1 MTQDIKVEAVTFPS
15 EGTTCAGDLYI
26 LHDGVE
32 APRPGIVL
40 GHGFGSVKEK
50 LVEQGNFFAQAGY
63 AALAIDY
70 RTFGLS
76 EGEPRGRCSRFKRSR
91 TSATAS
97 ATCRPDPKSNL
108 TGSRSG
114 GRSFGG
120 AIVLYTAAV
129 DRRVKAV
136 VAQAPIVDG
145 GRWMRALRT
154 TEQWQD
160 LLNRLDDD
168 RAKRFAGEPSEQVP
182 IVGHGAAGEFAAMP
196 ADRVMV
202 DWLMGFTQRFA
213 PTWRPTL
220 ALESVEKVIEFNPTD
235 IIDQIAPRAL
245 CVIAMRGYDI
255 IHPIEHIV
263 EAYDRALDPK
273 RIEFLDFDQ
282 IGAYSGEGLQRSLE
296 CALAFLQEHLPAD
309 STYGGT
315 PATTDLRAMID
326 ALSEQGD

>member
-1 MTQDIKVEAVTFPS
+1 
-15 EGTTCAGDLYI
+15 
-26 LHDGVE
+26 
-32 APRPGIVL
+32 
-40 GHGFGSVKEK
+40 
-50 LVEQGNFFAQAGY
+50 
-63 AALAIDY
+63 
-70 RTFGLS
+70 
-76 EGEPRGRCSRFKRSR
+76 
-91 TSATAS
+91 
-97 ATCRPDPKSNL
+97 
-108 TGSRSG
+108 
-114 GRSFGG
+114 
-120 AIVLYTAAV
+120 
-129 DRRVKAV
+129 
-136 VAQAPIVDG
+136 
-145 GRWMRALRT
+145 MRALRT

-263 EAYDRALDPK
+263 EAYHRALDPK

-296 CALAFLQEHLPAD
+296 CALAFLQEHLP
-309 STYGGT
+309 SRFH
-315 PATTDLRAMID
+315 LRGNTRHDRPPRHDRRAVR
-326 ALSEQGD
+326 AG